1 MNPEKSICR
10 EFNGARFFASL
21 CRTVDCCVA
30 SFGSGLLLCFCFS
43 FSAHTLLQHCRT
55 INPALVRDGFYL
67 PSTCSTGGSPRAQR
81 GNIGNCELF
90 RRENQKIGFFFPS
103 VLTSTVTAS
112 FFVATHSGTPQA
124 RLWMSTAHVKQI
136 QNQQHTFL
144 SCK

>member
-1 MNPEKSICR
+1 MPKNQFAGI
-10 EFNGARFFASL
+10 ASL
-21 CRTVDCCVA
+21 CRAIDCCVA

-43 FSAHTLLQHCRT
+43 FSAHTLLQHIRT

-67 PSTCSTGGSPRAQR
+67 HPPAAPEAADHHAPNGA
-81 GNIGNCELF
+81 
-90 RRENQKIGFFFPS
+90 
-103 VLTSTVTAS
+103 TSAIVSCFGARIKRSASFSLPYSLLTAS

-136 QNQQHTFL
+136 QNQQHTYL